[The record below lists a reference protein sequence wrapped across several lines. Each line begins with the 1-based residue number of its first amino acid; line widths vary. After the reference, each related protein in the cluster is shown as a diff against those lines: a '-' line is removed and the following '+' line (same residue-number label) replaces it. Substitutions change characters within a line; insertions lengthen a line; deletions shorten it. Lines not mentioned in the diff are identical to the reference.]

1 MNYGTIK
8 PCDIANGEGVRVS
21 VFVSGCPHHC
31 KGCFNGELWDYDA
44 GQEFTYDTID
54 EILALCSDDYI
65 SGLSVLGGEP
75 LDPKNREMVVMLC
88 RVFKWRFPN
97 KTIWCYT
104 GYSFE
109 EVSHL
114 KIMEYIDVLVDGK
127 FVEEPKDIS
136 IKFRGSSN
144 QRIIDVKKSRES
156 GKVVLRKDL
165 M

>member
-44 GQEFTYDTID
+44 GELFTSETAMEIID
-54 EILALCSDDYI
+54 LCAGGYI

-75 LDPKNREMVVMLC
+75 LDPKNIQNVTILAH
-88 RVFKWRFPN
+88 VFKKFFPY

-104 GYSFE
+104 GYNFE

-114 KIMEYIDVLVDGK
+114 KIMEHIDVLVDGK
-127 FVEEPKDIS
+127 FVEELKDIS